1 MKGLKMKKSHVNSKN
16 IENLKHSIRI
26 VRSELNDVKKY
37 ESKNSSVLEE
47 SLKQVEI
54 NLMNVLQDTY
64 NLKY

>member
-1 MKGLKMKKSHVNSKN
+1 MKKSHVNSKN

-26 VRSELNDVKKY
+26 VRAELNDVKKY
-37 ESKNSSVLEE
+37 ENENSSVLQE

>member
-1 MKGLKMKKSHVNSKN
+1 MKKSHVNSKN

-26 VRSELNDVKKY
+26 VRAELNDVKKY
-37 ESKNSSVLEE
+37 ENENSSVLEE
-47 SLKQVEI
+47 SLRQVEI

>member
-1 MKGLKMKKSHVNSKN
+1 MKGKKMTKSHVNSKN

-26 VRSELNDVKKY
+26 VRAELNDVKKY
-37 ESKNSSVLEE
+37 ENENSSVLEE

>member
-1 MKGLKMKKSHVNSKN
+1 MKKSHVNSKN

-26 VRSELNDVKKY
+26 VRAELNDVKKY
-37 ESKNSSVLEE
+37 ENENSSVLEE

-54 NLMNVLQDTY
+54 NLMSVLQDTY

>member
-1 MKGLKMKKSHVNSKN
+1 MTKSHVNSKN

-26 VRSELNDVKKY
+26 VRAELNDVKKY
-37 ESKNSSVLEE
+37 ENENSSVLEE

>member
-1 MKGLKMKKSHVNSKN
+1 MKKSLVNSKN

-26 VRSELNDVKKY
+26 VRAELNDVKKY
-37 ESKNSSVLEE
+37 ENENSSVLEE

>member
-1 MKGLKMKKSHVNSKN
+1 MKKSHVNSKN

-26 VRSELNDVKKY
+26 VRAELNDVKKY
-37 ESKNSSVLEE
+37 ENKNSSVLEE

>member
-1 MKGLKMKKSHVNSKN
+1 MKKSHVNSKN

-26 VRSELNDVKKY
+26 VRAELNDVKKY
-37 ESKNSSVLEE
+37 ENENSSVLEE

>member
-1 MKGLKMKKSHVNSKN
+1 MKKSHVNSKN

-47 SLKQVEI
+47 SLRQIEI
-54 NLMNVLQDTY
+54 NLMNVLEDTY